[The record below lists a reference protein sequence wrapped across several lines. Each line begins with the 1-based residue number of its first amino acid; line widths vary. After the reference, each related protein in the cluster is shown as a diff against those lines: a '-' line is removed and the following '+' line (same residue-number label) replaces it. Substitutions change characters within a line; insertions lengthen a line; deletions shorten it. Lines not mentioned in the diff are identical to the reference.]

1 MDSPEHGDG
10 DETSNPVNPYA
21 APRAAISKSPANPKL
36 ERLIARRILE
46 AREQGG
52 YSLGLF
58 LRWQKLRYLLMI
70 VYFSVA
76 IGLSAYRELWGLLWL
91 VLGLLIG
98 IMLRDLGW
106 FRASAR
112 SWPFNERVIDWEKVR
127 QIADG
132 EV

>member
-1 MDSPEHGDG
+1 MNAPEHGGGDG
-10 DETSNPVNPYA
+10 TSNPVNPYA
-21 APRAAISKSPANPKL
+21 APRAAISKTPAKPKL
-36 ERLIARRILE
+36 ERLIAQRILE

-52 YSLGLF
+52 YSVGLF
-58 LRWQKLRYLLMI
+58 LRWQKMRYLLMI
-70 VYFSVA
+70 VYFSTA
-76 IGLSAYRELWGLLWL
+76 IGLSAYMELWGLLWL

-98 IMLRDLGW
+98 IVLRDLGW

-132 EV
+132 EE